1 MVADDLISVARPGQ
15 RRAVPFRGNLK
26 LATAG
31 AVASIAIAIAMWVVL
46 VRFDQSLVVNAT
58 QSSVA
63 RAIEGVLAVAVLSVP
78 LYGIWALIAAMR
90 GERLA
95 RQGERHEAQI
105 AVEDARDRLW
115 VVVGLGLSALV
126 ITFLLVLL

>member
-1 MVADDLISVARPGQ
+1 MVADDLISVAPPGQ

-31 AVASIAIAIAMWVVL
+31 AVASIAIAIAMWVML

-78 LYGIWALIAAMR
+78 LYGVWALTAAKR
-90 GERLA
+90 GKPHASQE
-95 RQGERHEAQI
+95 ERHESEI
-105 AVEDARDRLW
+105 AV
-115 VVVGLGLSALV
+115 
-126 ITFLLVLL
+126 